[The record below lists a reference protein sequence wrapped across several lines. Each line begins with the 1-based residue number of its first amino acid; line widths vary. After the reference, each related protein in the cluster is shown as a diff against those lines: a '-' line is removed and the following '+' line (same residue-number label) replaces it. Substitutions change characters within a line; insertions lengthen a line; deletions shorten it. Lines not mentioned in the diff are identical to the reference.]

1 MANAVAADSEA
12 ECERAGRRPR
22 VRQSKLSSIVLVA
35 PNEGPPTVRPIARPD
50 FSAPSPLQIVRYLLL
65 MQART

>member
-35 PNEGPPTVRPIARPD
+35 PNEGPPTVRVHRPTR
-50 FSAPSPLQIVRYLLL
+50 PLRSVYPPP
-65 MQART
+65 